1 MRRPPVRGFTL
12 VELAVVVAIV
22 GLLMM
27 GAMFTLSAQLEQR
40 SYEDTRNRLA
50 HARELLLSYAVVN
63 GRLPC
68 PARSDSGGVEVRTAV
83 SGGLGG
89 ECRNAGGVEDHY
101 GGTLASGPP
110 VVVGG
115 FLPAATIGYLQVD
128 AQGFAL
134 DAWNNR
140 IRYAVAKT
148 ITTTGGCPGISAG
161 QPHFVRADRLKSNG
175 ITCQPTDL
183 LICRSSIGITS
194 SSCGGAANQV
204 VTQNLVAAIIFS
216 TGKTGASGSL
226 GADEDANLNGDAV
239 FVFHTP
245 APAFD
250 DQYTWLTAG
259 ELYGR
264 LVAAGV
270 LP

>member
-1 MRRPPVRGFTL
+1 MSRRPDRGFTL
-12 VELAVVVAIV
+12 VEVAVVVAIV

-27 GAMFTLSAQLEQR
+27 GAIYTLSAQLDQK
-40 SYEDTRNRLA
+40 SYEETRARLA

-68 PARSDSGGVEVRTAV
+68 PARSDSAGAEVRNA
-83 SGGLGG
+83 G
-89 ECRNAGGVEDHY
+89 EECKNAGGVEDHY
-101 GGTLASGPP
+101 GGPLAAG
-110 VVVGG
+110 VTGG
-115 FLPAATIGYLQVD
+115 FLPAATIGFVQLD

-148 ITTTGGCPGISAG
+148 LTGCAASPTL
-161 QPHFVRADRLKSNG
+161 PHFVRAAGLKANG
-175 ITCQPTDL
+175 ITCQPADL
-183 LICRSSIGITS
+183 IICKSSLGITGT
-194 SSCGGAANQV
+194 SCGGTANQV
-204 VTQNLVAAIIFS
+204 VSQNLVVAIIYS
-216 TGKTGASGSL
+216 TGKAGASGAL
-226 GADEDANLNGDAV
+226 GPDEAANLNGDPV

-245 APAFD
+245 APSFD

-259 ELYGR
+259 ELYGK
-264 LVAAGV
+264 LIAAAI